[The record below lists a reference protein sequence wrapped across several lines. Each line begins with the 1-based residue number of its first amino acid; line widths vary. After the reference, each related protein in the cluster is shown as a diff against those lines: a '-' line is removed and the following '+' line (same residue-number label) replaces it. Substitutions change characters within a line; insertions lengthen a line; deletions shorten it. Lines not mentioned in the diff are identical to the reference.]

1 MAKSNL
7 DRFAEPTI
15 IGTESEARQYVNR
28 AGATQT
34 APKRESRTT
43 KKFNA
48 EEFLRQEEENSKA
61 EAEQL
66 KRTEVLMNEYSLPWN
81 IDDGKPPFP
90 GMELNPCTVRWEPA
104 NLEEFIR
111 EHGEEFK
118 KFKIAKLTNQS
129 CNQSSDQSEPQR
141 GKASGTRKPKD
152 MVEQEQQCTGT
163 TVTPPKKAKSSS
175 KTKANETP
183 EVIPKDAPPPSDLGS
198 EHKTVSEDL
207 TTGKQS
213 DIPVEAEQAE
223 PVEQSKKSRVSSK
236 MVDADFDALRH
247 TYLRIVSLGEK
258 KPVFLPLE
266 LRDSLE
272 KLARVSGVPNLAPSH
287 IVINILKAFFDDNRE
302 LINRKLSGEK
312 LRI

>member
-1 MAKSNL
+1 MAKSNP

-15 IGTESEARQYVNR
+15 IGTESEARQYANR

-43 KKFNA
+43 KKFDA

-66 KRTEVLMNEYSLPWN
+66 RRTEILMNEYSLPWN
-81 IDDGKPPFP
+81 INDGKPPFP
-90 GMELNPCTVRWEPA
+90 GMELNPCAVRWEPA

-111 EHGEEFK
+111 KHGEEFK
-118 KFKIAKLTNQS
+118 RFKNAKQTNQS
-129 CNQSSDQSEPQR
+129 DNQSSDQSEPQR
-141 GKASGTRKPKD
+141 SKASGTRKPKN
-152 MVEQEQQCTGT
+152 MVEPEHQCTDT

-175 KTKANETP
+175 KTEAEERS
-183 EVIPKDAPPPSDLGS
+183 EVMPKDTSPSDSYS

-223 PVEQSKKSRVSSK
+223 PVEQSKKLRVSARK
-236 MVDADFDALRH
+236 VDADFEELSRR
-247 TYLRIVSLGEK
+247 YLHVVSLGEK

-266 LRDSLE
+266 LRNALDT
-272 KLARVSGVPNLAPSH
+272 LARLSGVPNLAPSH

-302 LINRKLSGEK
+302 LINCKLSREK

>member
-1 MAKSNL
+1 MKEYSIPWNYEKKSN
-7 DRFAEPTI
+7 
-15 IGTESEARQYVNR
+15 
-28 AGATQT
+28 
-34 APKRESRTT
+34 
-43 KKFNA
+43 
-48 EEFLRQEEENSKA
+48 
-61 EAEQL
+61 
-66 KRTEVLMNEYSLPWN
+66 
-81 IDDGKPPFP
+81 PPFP
-90 GMELNPCTVRWEPA
+90 GMELNPCNVRWEPV

-118 KFKIAKLTNQS
+118 KFKIAMLTNQS

-152 MVEQEQQCTGT
+152 MVELEHQCTDT

-175 KTKANETP
+175 KTEAEERP
-183 EVIPKDAPPPSDLGS
+183 EAMPKDAPPSDSES
-198 EHKTVSEDL
+198 EHKTASEDL

-213 DIPVEAEQAE
+213 DIPVEAEQTNTM
-223 PVEQSKKSRVSSK
+223 EQSKKSRVSAK